1 MKRVVLASIV
11 LSVTA
16 SLALAQ
22 QGTSELRGRA
32 VDQQG
37 AALPGVAV
45 VVTNQDNGTFRET
58 VSGAD
63 GAFLLSGMTP
73 GTYEVRGR
81 NDRLQELPVR
91 DVRLEVGRSALVE
104 IRLEIGAVAE
114 SITVTGEAPLVDTS
128 SKAIGGNV
136 TRRNSSTCRRS
147 TATSPATSLWSPA
160 SCRRCR

>member
-1 MKRVVLASIV
+1 MKRCALASI
-11 LSVTA
+11 LLLLTA
-16 SLALAQ
+16 VPAAAQ
-22 QGTSELRGRA
+22 QGTSEMRGRA

-37 AALPGVAV
+37 AALPGVAI

-73 GTYEVRGR
+73 GTYEVRAEMTGFKKF
-81 NDRLQELPVR
+81 QTQ
-91 DVRLEVGRSALVE
+91 DVRLEVGRSALLE
-104 IRLEIGAVAE
+104 IRLELGAVEE

-136 TRRNSSTCRRS
+136 TAQEFVDLPSFNRNFP
-147 TATSPATSLWSPA
+147 ATSPWSRA
-160 SCRRCR
+160 WFRQCR